1 MTLFVVLFEESW
13 FVGTKY
19 TSVEATVGVYDT
31 EEMAKQKASEYKEE
45 YLRKHFTDRTY
56 KELWIVDTVIHT
68 VELNQTREVD

>member
-19 TSVEATVGVYDT
+19 TSVEATVGVYGT
-31 EEMAKQKASEYKEE
+31 EEMAKREASEYEAT
-45 YLRKHFTDRTY
+45 YCRKHYSDRSY
-56 KELWIVDTVIHT
+56 KELWQVGTVIHT